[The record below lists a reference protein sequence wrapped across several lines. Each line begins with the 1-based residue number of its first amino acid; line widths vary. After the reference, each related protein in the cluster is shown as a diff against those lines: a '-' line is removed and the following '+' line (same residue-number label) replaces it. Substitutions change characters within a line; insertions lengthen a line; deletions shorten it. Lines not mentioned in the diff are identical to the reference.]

1 MSAPARLRHRRDAR
15 PQGLH
20 ADRLEAS
27 AQMDSSRLC
36 LPLVHGAVAAAGCGI
51 VSDAPE
57 ILVLAEAAALMRV
70 SESTLRGWAEKGLIP
85 GERFGVW
92 RFRRSSL
99 LGTMDSPRVNK
110 APEPEPEEATP
121 VVRAVTAERG
131 RG

>member
-1 MSAPARLRHRRDAR
+1 MTAP
-15 PQGLH
+15 
-20 ADRLEAS
+20 
-27 AQMDSSRLC
+27 
-36 LPLVHGAVAAAGCGI
+36 
-51 VSDAPE
+51 DAPE

-99 LGTMDSPRVNK
+99 LATMDGPRVNK
-110 APEPEPEEATP
+110 APEREPEEA
-121 VVRAVTAERG
+121 VAAVRGVAGKRG